1 MPPWPTVWVRL
12 AGQPQAVPW
21 LCFMI
26 LKTRTVMTWPRQLED
41 WACCRLPLQTLQWI
55 LSQEL
60 LPQRLAS
67 HFPLT
72 HLQSVQRRGHAFSCW
87 VATQHTYYLWNVQ
100 RWESDLTHHPQLTV
114 GIALSAGASALS
126 AVHKAVPCCWQD
138 LDLVRAHVTPC
149 LRRALLRKGRRFHF
163 ELWRCDWESP
173 PPTHTHIHL
182 FQSLRL
188 FRNSRFQGY
197 P

>member
-1 MPPWPTVWVRL
+1 MPPWPTVRVRL
-12 AGQPQAVPW
+12 AGQPQAVPR

-72 HLQSVQRRGHAFSCW
+72 HLQSVQRRGHAFSYW

-100 RWESDLTHHPQLTV
+100 RWEWPHSSSPADSRHCPFCRGQRPQRGAQSCSL
-114 GIALSAGASALS
+114 LLAGLGPRQGTRNTMLEES
-126 AVHKAVPCCWQD
+126 
-138 LDLVRAHVTPC
+138 TIE
-149 LRRALLRKGRRFHF
+149 KGSKVS
-163 ELWRCDWESP
+163 LWTLEVWLGKP